1 MLDQLLAQQL
11 LVLSMVPGRLE
22 HDPQHPDS
30 VHNSQ
35 TQGGCVRKKRSLTRL
50 FTSRS
55 RKIST
60 SQSRPPSPQTPLS
73 PRIPECFLQS
83 SAIPSPTT
91 SGPPN
96 PSKATGEKLGRW
108 WNLESKHPGEISC
121 RARKCLSHPRAREVV
136 EETTAAS
143 VTNPINLQNKSID
156 DASISWIKDH
166 RPSNAHPSPTLRLV
180 HPKSHDNLQSPPAP
194 SSSQLRGLPKSP
206 NRLETG
212 LPKARVLARPGTAVG
227 NISRHDR
234 RILLDDSQQEQPPIY
249 HTNSA
254 PPPGLPPDAN
264 DDGEVRASSA
274 ATYDSSLVHMSSAAP
289 SSMVTRRTS
298 ISDSTVEIY
307 ETTSLKDGN
316 MTVEDAI
323 NLYASGFA
331 DDSESEEDSYQ
342 NSSIN
347 EEERQRSERIAEAI
361 NDSID
366 ADIRRDEPSA
376 FSALH
381 SAAPLIP
388 PAVTRQEPEPPLLS
402 IPTFSRD
409 PYGFLKANHYV
420 TVDQYDAWHAT
431 YAPMQERR
439 NIKWRSYMLDNNLLD
454 SVPTSF
460 PHRSTKTQRFV
471 RKGLPPAWRGA
482 AWFSYARGQD
492 HIDKHPDLYD
502 RLLARAGTTELSDDD
517 KDIIERDLHRT
528 FPDNI
533 HFKAEST
540 PASGDPQ
547 ELPLLASLRRVL
559 QAFSLHSPK
568 IGYCQSLN
576 FIAGLLL
583 LFLPEEKVFWMLH
596 IITTEILPG
605 THEISLEGA
614 NVDLWVLMTALK
626 ENFPVIWAKVTSGED
641 SAGTLG
647 TKLPPISL
655 CTTSWFM
662 SLFIGTLPIESVLRV
677 WDVLFYEG
685 SKTLFRVAIAIF
697 KIGEQRIRQV
707 SDSMEMFQVV
717 QTLPR
722 ELLDV
727 GSLMN
732 VAFRRGGVSHDWIEK
747 KRKER
752 RQWYAAQ
759 RARISGAV
767 AADDHDEDS
776 VTENPKRAE
785 SLWRRKRK

>member
-1 MLDQLLAQQL
+1 M
-11 LVLSMVPGRLE
+11 
-22 HDPQHPDS
+22 HH
-30 VHNSQ
+30 
-35 TQGGCVRKKRSLTRL
+35 
-50 FTSRS
+50 
-55 RKIST
+55 
-60 SQSRPPSPQTPLS
+60 
-73 PRIPECFLQS
+73 
-83 SAIPSPTT
+83 SPT
-91 SGPPN
+91 
-96 PSKATGEKLGRW
+96 
-108 WNLESKHPGEISC
+108 I
-121 RARKCLSHPRAREVV
+121 
-136 EETTAAS
+136 
-143 VTNPINLQNKSID
+143 
-156 DASISWIKDH
+156 
-166 RPSNAHPSPTLRLV
+166 RLV
-180 HPKSHDNLQSPPAP
+180 HRQSHGNLQSPLGPLLTQSLGQP
-194 SSSQLRGLPKSP
+194 ESP
-206 NRLETG
+206 QRLETDS
-212 LPKARVLARPGTAVG
+212 PKAEILTRPKTASSD
-227 NISRHDR
+227 ISQYNTSTRLNDTQ
-234 RILLDDSQQEQPPIY
+234 LEQPPIY
-249 HTNSA
+249 HASSS
-254 PPPGLPPDAN
+254 PSPSLPPDTN
-264 DDGEVRASSA
+264 VTEEVRANSA
-274 ATYDSSLVHMSSAAP
+274 ATYDSSLVHMSSRAP
-289 SSMVTRRTS
+289 SSMITRRTS
-298 ISDSTVEIY
+298 LSDSTVEIY
-307 ETTSLKDGN
+307 ETTNSKDGT

-331 DDSESEEDSYQ
+331 DDSESEDDSYQ
-342 NSSIN
+342 HSSIN

-366 ADIRRDEPSA
+366 SDIRRDEPVS

-381 SAAPLIP
+381 VAAPFIP
-388 PAVTRQEPEPPLLS
+388 PAITRKEPEPPLLS
-402 IPTFSRD
+402 LPTSTRD
-409 PYGFLKANHYV
+409 PYGFLKSNHYV
-420 TVDQYDAWHAT
+420 TVGQYDAWHAS
-431 YAPMQERR
+431 YSPMQERR
-439 NIKWRSYMLDNNLLD
+439 NMKWRSYMLDNSLLD
-454 SVPTSF
+454 AVPINF
-460 PHRSTKTQRFV
+460 PPRSTKTQRFI

-482 AWFSYARGQD
+482 AWFFYAAGQD
-492 HIDKHPDLYD
+492 HIDKHPDLYES
-502 RLLARAGTTELSDDD
+502 LLARAETTELGDDD

-540 PASGDPQ
+540 PTSADHQ
-547 ELPLLASLRRVL
+547 ELPLLGSLRRVL
-559 QAFSLHSPK
+559 QAFSLHSPR

-596 IITTEILPG
+596 TITTEILPG

-717 QTLPR
+717 QSLPR

-747 KRKER
+747 KRNER
-752 RQWYAAQ
+752 RHWYAAQ

-767 AADDHDEDS
+767 MTGDHDEDS
-776 VTENPKRAE
+776 VTANSRRAE
-785 SLWRRKRK
+785 SMWKRKRK

>member
-1 MLDQLLAQQL
+1 MLDRLLTQHFSVPLMA
-11 LVLSMVPGRLE
+11 PGRLE
-22 HDPQHPDS
+22 HGLQHPDS
-30 VHNSQ
+30 ACNNQ
-35 TQGGCVRKKRSLTRL
+35 AQNGCVKKKRSLTRL

-55 RKIST
+55 RKT
-60 SQSRPPSPQTPLS
+60 SKSRSRPPSPQTPLS
-73 PRIPECFLQS
+73 PRIPDCFLQS
-83 SAIPSPTT
+83 SPIPSPTT
-91 SGPPN
+91 SGHPN
-96 PSKATGEKLGRW
+96 PSKADGENRGRW
-108 WNLESKHPGEISC
+108 WNSEAKHPEELSS
-121 RARKCLSHPRAREVV
+121 RARKCVSHPRAREVV
-136 EETTAAS
+136 EEVTAAS
-143 VTNPINLQNKSID
+143 VTVPTSLQDGSPDSARKIWGN
-156 DASISWIKDH
+156 DH
-166 RPSNAHPSPTLRLV
+166 RHLNVHQSPTLRLIQ
-180 HPKSHDNLQSPPAP
+180 HKSHGNLQSPPVSVYP
-194 SSSQLRGLPKSP
+194 QLRGLSTPL
-206 NRLETG
+206 RTHETDST
-212 LPKARVLARPGTAVG
+212 KARVLAQPNTAVG
-227 NISRHDR
+227 NISRNDAN
-234 RILLDDSQQEQPPIY
+234 IELDDSPQEQPPIY
-249 HTNSA
+249 HPNSSS
-254 PPPGLPPDAN
+254 PCLPPKA
-264 DDGEVRASSA
+264 DGNEEVRASSA
-274 ATYDSSLVHMSSAAP
+274 ATYDSSLGHMSSTAP
-289 SSMVTRRTS
+289 SSMTTRRTS
-298 ISDSTVEIY
+298 LSDSTVEIY
-307 ETTSLKDGN
+307 ETTNSKDGN

-323 NLYASGFA
+323 NLYVSGFV

-342 NSSIN
+342 SFSIN
-347 EEERQRSERIAEAI
+347 EEERQRSEKIAEAI
-361 NDSID
+361 NDRID
-366 ADIRRDEPSA
+366 SDIRRDKPLPLSP
-376 FSALH
+376 LH
-381 SAAPLIP
+381 DAAPFIP
-388 PAVTRQEPEPPLLS
+388 RAVARKNPEPPMLS
-402 IPTFSRD
+402 LPTSTRD
-409 PYGFLKANHYV
+409 PYGFLKSNHYV
-420 TVDQYDAWHAT
+420 TVGQYDAWHT
-431 YAPMQERR
+431 SYAPMQERR
-439 NIKWRSYMLDNNLLD
+439 NMKWRSYMLDNNLLD
-454 SVPTSF
+454 SDPTKF
-460 PHRSTKTQRFV
+460 PPRSTKTQRFI

-482 AWFSYARGQD
+482 AWLFYAGGQD
-492 HIDKHPDLYD
+492 HIDKQPNLYES
-502 RLLARAGTTELSDDD
+502 LVVRAETTELSDDD

-533 HFKAEST
+533 HYKADSR
-540 PASGDPQ
+540 PASVNTQ
-547 ELPLLASLRRVL
+547 ELPLLGSLRRVL
-559 QAFSLHSPK
+559 QAFSLHSPR

-596 IITTEILPG
+596 IVTTEILPG

-727 GSLMN
+727 GSLMD
-732 VAFRRGGVSHDWIEK
+732 VAVRRGGVSHDWIEK

-767 AADDHDEDS
+767 TTGDYHEDS
-776 VTENPKRAE
+776 VTANPRRAE

>member
-1 MLDQLLAQQL
+1 MAL
-11 LVLSMVPGRLE
+11 GKLE
-22 HDPQHPDS
+22 HEDQDPDS
-30 VHNSQ
+30 ARNNQ
-35 TQGGCVRKKRSLTRL
+35 TQSRCVKKKRSLTRL
-50 FTSRS
+50 FVSRS
-55 RKIST
+55 RKTSK

-73 PRIPECFLQS
+73 PKIPDCFLQS
-83 SAIPSPTT
+83 SPVPSPTT
-91 SGPPN
+91 SGHPK
-96 PSKATGEKLGRW
+96 PSKANGESLGRW
-108 WNLESKHPGEISC
+108 WNSESKHSEELSS
-121 RARKCLSHPRAREVV
+121 RARKCVSHPRARDDV
-136 EETTAAS
+136 EEITATS
-143 VTNPINLQNKSID
+143 VTNPTSLQSGSPDSASKS
-156 DASISWIKDH
+156 WRNDH
-166 RPSNAHPSPTLRLV
+166 RHPNVNHSPTLGLV
-180 HPKSHDNLQSPPAP
+180 HRKSHGNLQSPPVSVYP
-194 SSSQLRGLPKSP
+194 QLRGLSTSIKK
-206 NRLETG
+206 LETDP
-212 LPKARVLARPGTAVG
+212 PKFRVLARPNTAVG
-227 NISRHDR
+227 NISQHDAS
-234 RILLDDSQQEQPPIY
+234 IQLDDSQQEQPPIY
-249 HTNSA
+249 HTNSL
-254 PPPGLPPDAN
+254 PPPNLPPDAN
-264 DDGEVRASSA
+264 GNEEVRASSA
-274 ATYDSSLVHMSSAAP
+274 ATNGSSLIHMSSTAP
-289 SSMVTRRTS
+289 SSLTTRRTS
-298 ISDSTVEIY
+298 LSDSTVEIY
-307 ETTSLKDGN
+307 ETMNSKDGN

-331 DDSESEEDSYQ
+331 DDSESEEDSCEK
-342 NSSIN
+342 SSVN

-366 ADIRRDEPSA
+366 SDIRRDESLSVSA
-376 FSALH
+376 VH
-381 SAAPLIP
+381 VAAPFIP
-388 PAVTRQEPEPPLLS
+388 PAFTRKESEPPLLS
-402 IPTFSRD
+402 LPTSTRD
-409 PYGFLKANHYV
+409 PYGFWKSNHYV
-420 TVDQYDAWHAT
+420 TVGQYDAWHAS

-439 NIKWRSYMLDNNLLD
+439 NMKWRSYMLDNSILD
-454 SVPTSF
+454 SVPTIF
-460 PHRSTKTQRFV
+460 PPRSTKSQRFI
-471 RKGLPPAWRGA
+471 RKGLPPVWRGA
-482 AWFSYARGQD
+482 AWFFYAGGQD
-492 HIDKHPDLYD
+492 HIDEHPDLYEI
-502 RLLARAGTTELSDDD
+502 LLARAETTELSDDD

-533 HFKAEST
+533 HFKADSM
-540 PASGDPQ
+540 PASGDSQ
-547 ELPLLASLRRVL
+547 ELPLLGSLRRVL
-559 QAFSLHSPK
+559 QAFSLHSPR

-605 THEISLEGA
+605 THEVSLEGA

-722 ELLDV
+722 EMLDV

-732 VAFRRGGVSHDWIEK
+732 VSFRRGGVSHDWIEK

-759 RARISGAV
+759 RVSISGAV
-767 AADDHDEDS
+767 TTGDHDEDS
-776 VTENPKRAE
+776 VTANPRRAE
-785 SLWRRKRK
+785 SMWRRKRK